1 MKKTNYRDVRSTP
14 PRVGKLSELE
24 NDLKLLTTEEV
35 DKKLKDL
42 EVVTSVNGNTGSVI
56 LEIPVVRRIE
66 TYLGVT
72 NANGDFS
79 VIYTT
84 PFTSVPD
91 VQPQLQ
97 SGKSSQVVRITNS
110 TVNGFTVNVTE
121 RMSANLLT
129 AEVLLATTVPVSGAS
144 VSALVTSR

>member
-14 PRVGKLSELE
+14 PRIGKLSELE

-42 EVVTSVNGNTGSVI
+42 EVVTSVNGNTGSVV
-56 LEIPVVRRIE
+56 LEIPVVRRTE

-97 SGKSSQVVRITNS
+97 SGKSSQVARITNS

-121 RMSANLLT
+121 RMSANLLAT
-129 AEVLLATTVPVSGAS
+129 EVLLATTVPVSGAS
-144 VSALVTSR
+144 VSVLVTSR